1 MDGFVIFTSKHF
13 GGRALQMLSTE
24 NKTTK
29 NKVQGAQANSFIS
42 VSFKT
47 LVCPHRKAW
56 KVQEA
61 SKRDDQTHTPFQAFK
76 GTGQWEPSWP

>member
-1 MDGFVIFTSKHF
+1 
-13 GGRALQMLSTE
+13 MLSTE